1 MKLNFSLL
9 QQGTRTKLLI
19 FLKNALLWGFSLE
32 DNLERIIIL
41 LGELHGMNYTSNMFL
56 AGQ

>member
-9 QQGTRTKLLI
+9 RQGTRSKLLV

-32 DNLERIIIL
+32 DNLERVVIL
-41 LGELHGMNYTSNMFL
+41 LGELHRMNYNNNMFL
-56 AGQ
+56 VGQ